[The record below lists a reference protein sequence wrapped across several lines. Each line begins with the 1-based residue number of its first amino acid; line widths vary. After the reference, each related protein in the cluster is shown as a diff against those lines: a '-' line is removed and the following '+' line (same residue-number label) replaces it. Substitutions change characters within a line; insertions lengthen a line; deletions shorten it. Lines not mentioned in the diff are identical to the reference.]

1 MLAKRRLSR
10 FGHSAPGDAA
20 YGTGELAV
28 RNRKHGY
35 DHLIANLLPIL
46 WRRQLI
52 IYASIL
58 FTSFG
63 AFLVYGM
70 IGERY
75 EAYTLLRVGQG
86 IKDRTANPDN
96 GNLGEG
102 VDLAARIDSL
112 ARIGATDHV
121 LQMAAS
127 NVGYDRLFQD
137 DEAPLLFKL
146 RMAAKS
152 YFLKTLPEYFGFPAQ
167 DQDVQAQKSQD
178 QSGQEQKENET
189 KDNKEN
195 KQEIA
200 AALRGLITAKQEGR
214 SDLLRI
220 SFRYPNPTIA
230 ADFLNQL
237 ANSLVAVQADL
248 VQIPGAE
255 VFFQQQSKRLELEA
269 EKAAADLQNFSVAA
283 SIYSVADQRGLLL
296 KRANDLATQ
305 LATTRGLIEE
315 RKGQKQAMMDQLAAL
330 KPVTQSKTVSSI
342 VNTLGGSEFKA
353 KPNTTGNL
361 EEAPPL
367 LLVRV
372 YQDAMATLLKINT
385 ELSGYAKMERLIGV
399 EIEQVNSELA
409 SLSSKEAEYDR
420 LKRLL
425 TRASAA
431 ADHYGTRMGE
441 EQISSDIAKKSQF
454 SSLRVVQLAAAPLG
468 QTFPHISHLVFLALF
483 GGFALGSGIIVMLEL
498 KRLHA
503 QHHEEEEEEA
513 DSTMVEFSR
522 QSLRRYKR
530 ELQAAE

>member
-121 LQMAAS
+121 IRLAAS

-137 DEAPLLFKL
+137 DEAPLLSKL

-152 YFLKTLPEYFGFPAQ
+152 YLSTTWPDYFEAS
-167 DQDVQAQKSQD
+167 SQD
-178 QSGQEQKENET
+178 QKEQDQKGQGQKANET
-189 KDNKEN
+189 KDDS
-195 KQEIA
+195 QELI
-200 AALRGLITAKQEGR
+200 AALRGLISAKQEGR

-353 KPNTTGNL
+353 KPNATGNL

-399 EIEQVNSELA
+399 EIDQVNSELA

>member
-1 MLAKRRLSR
+1 
-10 FGHSAPGDAA
+10 
-20 YGTGELAV
+20 
-28 RNRKHGY
+28 
-35 DHLIANLLPIL
+35 
-46 WRRQLI
+46 
-52 IYASIL
+52 
-58 FTSFG
+58 
-63 AFLVYGM
+63 M

-86 IKDRTANPDN
+86 IKDRAANPDN

-121 LQMAAS
+121 IQMAAT
-127 NVGYDRLFQD
+127 NIGYERLFPD
-137 DEAPLLFKL
+137 EEAPLLFKL
-146 RMAAKS
+146 RVAAKS
-152 YFLKTLPEYFGFPAQ
+152 YLSNALPAYFEDP
-167 DQDVQAQKSQD
+167 SQD
-178 QSGQEQKENET
+178 QKGSEAKGGEAKESET
-189 KDNKEN
+189 KNEN
-195 KQEIA
+195 REIVS
-200 AALRGLITAKQEGR
+200 ALRGLISAKQEGR

-220 SFRYPNPTIA
+220 SFRYPNPKIA
-230 ADFLNQL
+230 AEFLNQL

-283 SIYSVADQRGLLL
+283 SIYSVADQRNLLL

-315 RKGQKQAMMDQLAAL
+315 RKGQKQAMLDQLAAL
-330 KPVTQSKTVSSI
+330 KPVTQSKTVSNI
-342 VNTLGGSEFKA
+342 VSTLGGSEFR
-353 KPNTTGNL
+353 PNPSTPSKF

-385 ELSGYAKMERLIGV
+385 ELSGFAKMETLIGV

-468 QTFPHISHLVFLALF
+468 QTFPHVSHLVFLALF
-483 GGFALGSGIIVMLEL
+483 GGFALGSAIIVMLEL
-498 KRLHA
+498 KRLHDLS
-503 QHHEEEEEEA
+503 HEEEQE
-513 DSTMVEFSR
+513 DVDNTMVEFSR